1 MRLADGN
8 LYLHNSLD
16 GLASASHVLP
26 VCVCGY
32 LLAIW
37 GICSFTL
44 HIKMVCH
51 NAS

>member
-26 VCVCGY
+26 VCVDIRWPFGEY
-32 LLAIW
+32 VLLHCI
-37 GICSFTL
+37 
-44 HIKMVCH
+44 
-51 NAS
+51 